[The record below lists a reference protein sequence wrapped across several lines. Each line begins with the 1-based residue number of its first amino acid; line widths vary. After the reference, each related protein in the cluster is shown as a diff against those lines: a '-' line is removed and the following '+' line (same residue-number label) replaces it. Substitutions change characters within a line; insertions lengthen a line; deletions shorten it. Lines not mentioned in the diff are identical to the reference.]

1 MYIKTVPKEIKD
13 MLKDIASKTDNSY
26 QLIEDIYFSEFE
38 FIAKSLESGDK
49 DDATT
54 YKNVLIKHLGS
65 FISNERHILKL
76 KEIRNAKEEKDKDCG

>member
-1 MYIKTVPKEIKD
+1 MYTKTVPKEIKD

-38 FIAKSLESGDK
+38 FIAKSIESGESDNVP
-49 DDATT
+49 TF
-54 YKNVLIKHLGS
+54 KNVLIKHLGS

-76 KEIRNAKEEKDKDCG
+76 KEIKDAKKEKDKDCS